1 MHEAGLVRSL
11 VGKAD
16 AVVAAEGAER
26 ASSVTVRV
34 GAMSHISPDH
44 LRDYFVQEAKG
55 TKVEGADL
63 QIETD
68 NDLTA
73 PEAMDL
79 VLVSVELDT
88 PGPTGP

>member
-1 MHEAGLVRSL
+1 
-11 VGKAD
+11 
-16 AVVAAEGAER
+16 
-26 ASSVTVRV
+26 
-34 GAMSHISPDH
+34 
-44 LRDYFVQEAKG
+44 VQEAKE

-79 VLVSVELDT
+79 VLVSVELAT
-88 PGPTGP
+88 PGSTGP

>member
-11 VGKAD
+11 VRKAD
-16 AVVAAEGAER
+16 AVVAAEGATR

-44 LRDYFVQEAKG
+44 LRDYFGQEAKG

-68 NDLTA
+68 DDLTA

-79 VLVSVELDT
+79 VLVAVELDT
-88 PGPTGP
+88 RSSPGP